1 VNLIMDLISGNLQWL
16 IGGAVGLLAIL
27 GGYFKIK
34 SDAKREGVREERT
47 RQVETA
53 RKETSVAVETRNEV
67 QAAPSAE
74 VNDKFSKYVRP
85 KK

>member
-1 VNLIMDLISGNLQWL
+1 MNLIMDLIGGNLQWL

-34 SDAKREGVREERT
+34 SDAKRDGVREERT

>member
-1 VNLIMDLISGNLQWL
+1 VNLIMDLIGGNLQWL
-16 IGGAVGLLAIL
+16 IGGVVGLLAIL

-53 RKETSVAVETRNEV
+53 RKETTVAVETRNQV
-67 QAAPSAE
+67 HAAPKTE
-74 VNDKFSKYVRP
+74 VEDKFSKYVRP

>member
-1 VNLIMDLISGNLQWL
+1 MIMDLIGGNLQWL
-16 IGGAVGLLAIL
+16 IGGAVGLLALL

-53 RKETSVAVETRNEV
+53 RKETAVAVETRNEV
-67 QAAPSAE
+67 QAAPKQE
-74 VNDKFSKYVRP
+74 IDDKFSKYVRP

>member
-1 VNLIMDLISGNLQWL
+1 MNFILDLIGGNLQWL
-16 IGGAVGLLAIL
+16 IGGVVGLLAIL

-34 SDAKREGVREERT
+34 SDAKRDGVREERT

-53 RKETSVAVETRNEV
+53 RKETAVAVETRNQA
-67 QAAPSAE
+67 QAAPKSE
-74 VNDKFSKYVRP
+74 IDDKFSKYVRP

>member
-1 VNLIMDLISGNLQWL
+1 MNFILDLIGGNLQWL
-16 IGGAVGLLAIL
+16 IGGVVGLLAIL

-53 RKETSVAVETRNEV
+53 RKETAVAVETRNEV
-67 QAAPSAE
+67 QAAPKQE
-74 VNDKFSKYVRP
+74 IDDKFSKYVRP